1 MPSSAIPSHTQCAH
15 TIQLHELFKV
25 GIGPSSSH
33 TTGPMVAAKRFV
45 DGLSPAVFGSTSRI
59 VVTLFGSLACTGSGH
74 GTPGAVILGLS
85 GQQPDLIDPSLVP
98 SLLAEVHSRQTISL
112 AGRREIAF
120 TAETDIAFDILTI
133 VDRHPN
139 ALRFR
144 AFDDAGSVVQS
155 ELWFSVGGG
164 FVERDGDDLD
174 VASVVVPYPFSTGRE
189 LLDQCER
196 AQCGIPEVV
205 AANET
210 AASNA
215 GDPEIDH
222 LVNVMMQSIDLGL
235 AAEGLLPGSLG
246 VRRRAKDLYN
256 SMTHDDSVGDQLIRV
271 ATYAMAV
278 NEQNAAGQRVVTAP
292 TNGAAGV
299 IPAVL
304 RHLRDERPAEFLL
317 HARAFMRTA
326 AAIGSIIKQ
335 NASISGAEVGCQGEV
350 GSASAMA
357 AAGLCCALGGTND
370 QIEHAAEIALEHHLG
385 MTCDPVAGL
394 VQIPC
399 IERNGFGATK
409 AVLAAHMAL
418 RGGGEH
424 LVSLDQVVVTMRET
438 GRDMHTNYRETSRG
452 GLAVNVP
459 NC

>member
-1 MPSSAIPSHTQCAH
+1 MAGLTQPH
-15 TIQLHELFKV
+15 TIQLHELFKI

-33 TTGPMVAAKRFV
+33 TTGPMVAAKRFI
-45 DGLSPAVFGSTSRI
+45 DGLAPEVLDATSRV
-59 VVTLFGSLACTGSGH
+59 VVTLFGSLAFTGSGH
-74 GTPGAVILGLS
+74 GTAGAVILGLS
-85 GQQPDLIDPSLVP
+85 GEQPDLIDPAVVP
-98 SLLAEVHSRQTISL
+98 NRLAEVNSRQQLSL
-112 AGRREIAF
+112 GGRREIRF
-120 TAETDIAFDILTI
+120 VAEHDITFDVLAHI
-133 VDRHPN
+133 DRHPN
-139 ALRFR
+139 ALRFS
-144 AFDDAGSVVQS
+144 ALDDAATVLHP

-164 FVERDGDDLD
+164 FVERDGDVPAAD
-174 VASVVVPYPFSTGRE
+174 SVVVPYPFATGEE
-189 LLDQCER
+189 LLEQCKR
-196 AQCGIPEVV
+196 AGCGIDAIV
-205 AANET
+205 AANE
-210 AASNA
+210 AAAGNA
-215 GDPEIDH
+215 GDSEIDH
-222 LVNVMMQSIDLGL
+222 LVNVMLESIDLGL
-235 AAEGLLPGSLG
+235 AADGVLPGSLG

-256 SMTHDDSVGDQLIRV
+256 SMTDDESVGDQLIRV

-304 RHLRDERPAEFLL
+304 RHLRDERPSEFL
-317 HARAFMRTA
+317 HDARAFMRTA
-326 AAIGSIIKQ
+326 TAIGSIIKQ

-357 AAGLCCALGGTND
+357 AAGLCCALGGTNE

-385 MTCDPVAGL
+385 MTCDPVGGL